1 MSLIGRKPTRRDDST
16 STDAAALAAIALGRA
31 RTDHRDTPRVAVAC
45 IALKDL

>member
-16 STDAAALAAIALGRA
+16 STDAAALAR
-31 RTDHRDTPRVAVAC
+31 HSPRPGAHLVHAVSLSRLC

>member
-1 MSLIGRKPTRRDDST
+1 MSLIGRKPTRRDDSA

-31 RTDHRDTPRVAVAC
+31 RTDHRARRGAVGC